1 MKILVVGDSCLDTFI
16 YGDIERI
23 APEAPVPVIK
33 PKYKKERAAKNKA
46 FKRKVAKGLKI
57 AADVITGGAIST
69 IELAKLAKKLEA
81 EKKRKKLL
89 KESI

>member
-33 PKYKKERAAKNKA
+33 PKYKKENGRSRFNYKFNFNKKNT
-46 FKRKVAKGLKI
+46 FCR
-57 AADVITGGAIST
+57 
-69 IELAKLAKKLEA
+69 
-81 EKKRKKLL
+81 
-89 KESI
+89 

>member
-33 PKYKKERAAKNKA
+33 PKYKKENGGMAANVVESYILMVRLMKMI
-46 FKRKVAKGLKI
+46 F
-57 AADVITGGAIST
+57 VI
-69 IELAKLAKKLEA
+69 E
-81 EKKRKKLL
+81 
-89 KESI
+89 